1 MLMPPVSSV
10 GTPSRET
17 RNISLGAAF
26 LRETQL
32 LPCVKWPP
40 GVIRMLL
47 FLLISCFLQ
56 KCMHNLYSS
65 PETFF
70 TYCTNR
76 PNSLRY
82 LFSEKL
88 TEPFS
93 SCHQTIKGCQLK
105 TRSPVTPC
113 AHGHTN
119 YYMHSLPLLFKKGD
133 KCIKPNHVDLIYL
146 SRTQSH

>member
-32 LPCVKWPP
+32 LQCVKWPP

-93 SCHQTIKGCQLK
+93 SCHQPIKGCQLK
-105 TRSPVTPC
+105 TRSPVTPSVRMDTQIIIC
-113 AHGHTN
+113 TLC
-119 YYMHSLPLLFKKGD
+119 HSHLKRG
-133 KCIKPNHVDLIYL
+133 INTL
-146 SRTQSH
+146 SQTTWT